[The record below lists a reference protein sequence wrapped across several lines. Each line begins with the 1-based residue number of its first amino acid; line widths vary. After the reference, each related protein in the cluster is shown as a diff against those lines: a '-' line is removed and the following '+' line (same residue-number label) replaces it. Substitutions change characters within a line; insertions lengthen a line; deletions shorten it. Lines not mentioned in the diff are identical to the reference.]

1 MVALRDGKYTTVP
14 LKSIM
19 DGVKRVDI
27 QELYDSENYR
37 PRVLNV
43 IGKPMFLY
51 WKGVHPK
58 KHEDTEKNQE
68 DRHLGGDGLLK

>member
-19 DGVKRVDI
+19 DGTKRVDV
-27 QELYDSENYR
+27 QELYDQEQYR
-37 PRVLNV
+37 PRVFNV

-51 WKGVHPK
+51 
-58 KHEDTEKNQE
+58 
-68 DRHLGGDGLLK
+68 